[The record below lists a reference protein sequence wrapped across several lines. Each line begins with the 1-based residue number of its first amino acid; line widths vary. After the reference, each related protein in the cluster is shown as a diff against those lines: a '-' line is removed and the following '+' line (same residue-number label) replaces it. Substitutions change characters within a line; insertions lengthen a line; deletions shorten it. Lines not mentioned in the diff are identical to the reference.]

1 MSETAFPLPIQ
12 ARKPV
17 EVIEGAR
24 PARLGSVIWAVLLGA
39 LTMAVLG
46 SGALLDWASALP
58 VGSISDFIVDLAG
71 RWHDLMTQWG
81 LSRLAEALRQAER
94 AFQALR
100 W

>member
-1 MSETAFPLPIQ
+1 MSETTLPLPVQ

-24 PARLGSVIWAVLLGA
+24 PAGLGSVTWAVLLGA

-46 SGALLDWASALP
+46 SGAFLDWASALP
-58 VGSISDFIVDLAG
+58 VGSISDFCVDLAG
-71 RWHDLMTQWG
+71 RWHDLMIDWG
-81 LSRLAEALRQAER
+81 PSRIAEALRQAER
-94 AFQALR
+94 TLQALR